1 MSLWSWLKLDGTSQM
16 RSPGGKIIHSYSPP
30 PRPG

>member
-1 MSLWSWLKLDGTSQM
+1 MSLSSWLKLDGTSQV
-16 RSPGGKIIHSYSPP
+16 RSPGGKIIRSDSPP